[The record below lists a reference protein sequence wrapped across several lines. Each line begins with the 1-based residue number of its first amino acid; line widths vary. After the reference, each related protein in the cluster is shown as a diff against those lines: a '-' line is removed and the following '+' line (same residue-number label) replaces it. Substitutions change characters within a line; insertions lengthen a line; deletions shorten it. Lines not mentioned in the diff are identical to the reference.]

1 MGYSENPLGD
11 LWAVMRDSMLDLL
24 EVPLRAPL
32 RPRGGPDEAPTGP
45 REGPE
50 EAPGWPTK
58 TRHAQGPRAR
68 LVDGPFWA
76 PLEALLKPK
85 VNRARKP
92 ERPLG
97 GGARE

>member
-1 MGYSENPLGD
+1 MGYYENPLGN

-24 EVPLRAPL
+24 EVPLRAPCN
-32 RPRGGPDEAPTGP
+32 REEAPTRP
-45 REGPE
+45 RRAPDGGPE

-68 LVDGPFWA
+68 LVDGPLWA

-97 GGARE
+97 GPRE